1 MHRALIDEAIT
12 GAGPTLRSRSLQ
24 ILVADGYTDAA
35 DSLALLV
42 QLWGHQVRVARTGAE
57 ALAVAAE
64 MPIDL
69 VLAELVLPVMD
80 GFELA
85 RRLRDRTT
93 LVAVTGIS
101 LPQYRRRALEAGFA
115 QVLIKPVS
123 PDDLERLLQ
132 AIAALTR

>member
-1 MHRALIDEAIT
+1 MHRALFGEAIA
-12 GAGPTLRSRSLQ
+12 GAGPSSRSRSLQ

-42 QLWGHQVRVARTGAE
+42 QLWGHQVLVARTGAE
-57 ALAVAAE
+57 ALAAAAE
-64 MPIDL
+64 LPIDL

-101 LPQYRRRALEAGFA
+101 LPAYRRRALEAGFA
-115 QVLIKPVS
+115 RVLIKPVS
-123 PDDLERLLQ
+123 PDELEQLVQ
-132 AIAALTR
+132 AIAALKR